1 MIIYYVLNFKNDYY
15 PASSIKP
22 VIVFLTSAY
31 LSKENC
37 NASSKYNGS
46 NCGSL
51 LIKISWTLHK
61 FVTFISSPGFKEAS
75 FNHSTIWKI

>member
-1 MIIYYVLNFKNDYY
+1 MYVYCIINFKNNYY

-46 NCGSL
+46 NYGSL
-51 LIKISWTLHK
+51 LIKIS
-61 FVTFISSPGFKEAS
+61 
-75 FNHSTIWKI
+75 